1 MLSFIFSSKKGLF
14 HFLFFFLFFLF
25 IFIFFEKKIRENPGN
40 ESIIASD
47 PLQKEFLISETDL
60 IILGSSRAAES
71 IRPSLNSINFKE
83 FSKAY
88 NFACHS
94 CTLYENQLIPILAK
108 LKNSPPY

>member
-1 MLSFIFSSKKGLF
+1 M
-14 HFLFFFLFFLF
+14 
-25 IFIFFEKKIRENPGN
+25 
-40 ESIIASD
+40 IIASD

-71 IRPSLNSINFKE
+71 IRPSLISKNFKE

-108 LKNSPPY
+108 LKNSEVNKKSFIIAVEPFVFMKLKNRKLN